1 MLIEPLTLPM
11 VGLQERKM
19 KKWYREVL
27 LIGATLFFL
36 GCGHMAYLGAHGKS
50 IRLYPD
56 IHEYV
61 EKDAQCLECH
71 HPDNPDGPVSPHPDF
86 TGCIKCH
93 ND

>member
-1 MLIEPLTLPM
+1 MLIELLTLPM
-11 VGLQERKM
+11 VELQERKM
-19 KKWYREVL
+19 KKWHKEAL

-36 GCGHMAYLGAHGKS
+36 GCGHMAYLGVHGKS

-56 IHEYV
+56 IHESV

-71 HPDNPDGPVSPHPDF
+71 HPDNPEGPVSPHPEF

>member
-1 MLIEPLTLPM
+1 M
-11 VGLQERKM
+11 VELQERKM
-19 KKWYREVL
+19 KKWYKEAL

-36 GCGHMAYLGAHGKS
+36 GCGHMAYLGVHGRS

-56 IHEYV
+56 IHESV

-71 HPDNPDGPVSPHPDF
+71 HPDNPVGPVSPHPEF